1 MNIIEIGK
9 YIRVLRIQKGLTQ
22 GQLAAHLN
30 VSDKTISK
38 WESGKGLPE
47 IETLLSLSDFFNV
60 TVDDILRAKQKDNL
74 HTEFLCILDASGSM
88 YGLTDDVIGGFNS
101 FLKEQGTLGDNAYL
115 TTVLFNNIVNTIYQ
129 SKDIHSIKLLDRM
142 TYRASGSTSLFD
154 AIGSSVLSLSERVK
168 TNKVMVIIMT
178 DGYENSSRLFSR
190 SKIKRIIEMKTNEGW
205 EFIFAGSNI
214 DVDKVSES
222 IGIRKNRRMVYESDS
237 EGTRKIYKRVSGIT
251 AKKVSL
257 PHIIFGIQWRVC
269 IVLATKFL

>member
-74 HTEFLCILDASGSM
+74 HTEFLYILDASGSM

-251 AKKVSL
+251 ARYRTTGNVNIDKE
-257 PHIIFGIQWRVC
+257 WEDE
-269 IVLATKFL
+269 